1 MKTLTAKEIIAITK
15 KNLPHGLVITGAENL
30 KSWIL
35 INRLDNCGWLNVNS
49 CHFAMKLM
57 VEQGFLIKEKK
68 NTFIRNPLN
77 EIKKMLDKS
86 PRV

>member
-15 KNLPHGLVITGAENL
+15 KNLPQGLVITGAENL

-35 INRLDNCGWLNVNS
+35 INHLDNCGWLNENA

-68 NTFIRNPLN
+68 RTFIRNPLN
-77 EIKKMLDKS
+77 EIRKS
-86 PRV
+86 A